1 MSQTDPSG
9 VVGVPNSPH
18 GALGMRPTDRFV
30 ATVMH
35 ATARWSVRYGDEL
48 RFAGRDLPRPR
59 RRLVPT
65 RHGRVPVHVYAD
77 PAWEADTLPRPVYVH
92 LHGGAWL
99 MRHPFMDDFWCRYLV
114 ATAGVAVV
122 NVDFRTGPYVAYP
135 VAQEQAHDVLAWL
148 TGEQSRHGTVLGVD
162 GTRLAV
168 GGLSSGGGMAAAV
181 CLMAR
186 DGGTA
191 RPRLQ
196 VLGVPALD
204 LASDVP
210 TGGTGAGGTGGGA
223 MISPSLRGLVR
234 RVYFPDP
241 AGRAEPYASPV
252 LAPDLTGLPPAVVL
266 TAEHDSLRADG
277 DTYAVRLAE
286 AGVPVLLHDVTPG
299 AGHYFLSH
307 DLDRARLLM
316 AQVAQ
321 VVREQLVVD
330 R

>member
-1 MSQTDPSG
+1 
-9 VVGVPNSPH
+9 
-18 GALGMRPTDRFV
+18 MRPADRLA
-30 ATVMH
+30 ATAMH
-35 ATARWSVRYGDEL
+35 ASARWSVRYGDEL
-48 RFAGRDLPRPR
+48 RFAGRDLPRPAR
-59 RRLVPT
+59 HLVPT

-77 PAWEADTLPRPVYVH
+77 PAWSTGSTGSRPRPAYVH

-114 ATAGVAVV
+114 AEAGVAVV

-148 TGEQSRHGTVLGVD
+148 EGPQSRQGTAVGVD
-162 GTRLAV
+162 GSRLAV
-168 GGLSSGGGMAAAV
+168 GGFSSGGGMAAAA

-204 LASDVP
+204 LATEAPGD
-210 TGGTGAGGTGGGA
+210 GGGGSGGGS

-241 AGRAEPYASPV
+241 ARRSEPYASPV
-252 LAPDLTGLPPAVVL
+252 LAPDLGGLPPAVVM
-266 TAEHDSLRADG
+266 TAEQDSLRRDG
-277 DTYAVRLAE
+277 DTYATRLAE

-299 AGHYFLSH
+299 ADHYFLSH
-307 DLDRARLLM
+307 DLDRARRLM
-316 AQVAQ
+316 ARVATI
-321 VVREQLVVD
+321 VRDVLDVD
-330 R
+330 AAAP